1 MAVQKEQST
10 YDYIIAGCGGA
21 GLSLAYYLSQS
32 KILNHKRVLLL
43 DAEEK
48 NSNDRSW
55 CFWAKD
61 SPIKAFVPQRKWKY
75 LQLSE
80 GNGVRKH
87 SIAPFHYYY
96 TAGKDFYREIKSILK
111 QHQNFSF
118 EQVSVKK
125 IENCEKGV
133 RVVTNEKTYEGHWA
147 FSSLPAS
154 IPDTSL
160 VTKQRFRGWFIR
172 TSAAEFEQKAVR
184 LMDFRTTQKN
194 GAAFFY
200 LLPFTAHEALV
211 EYTVISNQALAVA
224 DYEQELKRYIDQ
236 ELQIKNFEITQTEQ
250 GVIPMTNYHFPRQR
264 GEHIMYIGTR
274 GGMTKATT
282 GFTFKNMLNDARHIV
297 RNLESKGHPFYEKRV
312 PTRFRF
318 YDTLLLQILK
328 FYPKEGKYIFE
339 NLFEKN
345 STAKILRFLDEKT
358 SLWEEATMF
367 MKLPWKP
374 FLRALWQYYIAP
386 SRRDKMSWKHIKAP
400 YYATE
405 QSQKAQ

>member
-1 MAVQKEQST
+1 MALQKTQPA
-10 YDYIIAGCGGA
+10 YDFIIAGCGGA

-32 KILNHKRVLLL
+32 KMLNHKSVLLL

-61 SPIKAFVPQRKWKY
+61 SPISSFVPQRKWKHF
-75 LQLSE
+75 QLSE
-80 GNGVRKH
+80 GNGLRKH
-87 SIAPFHYYY
+87 SIAPFQYYY
-96 TAGKDFYREIKSILK
+96 TAGRDFYREIKSILR

-118 EQVSVKK
+118 EQVSVEK
-125 IENCEKGV
+125 IENTKNGV
-133 RVVTNEKTYEGHWA
+133 KVATSKKTYEGRWA

-194 GAAFFY
+194 GAAFYY

-211 EYTVISNQALAVA
+211 EYTVISNQALAAA
-224 DYEQELKRYIDQ
+224 DYEQELERYIDQ
-236 ELQIKNFEITQTEQ
+236 ELQIKNFEIMQTEQ
-250 GVIPMTNYHFPRQR
+250 GVIPMTNYHFPRQH
-264 GEHIMYIGTR
+264 GEHIMHIGTR

-282 GFTFKNMLNDARHIV
+282 GFTFKNMLNDARQIV
-297 RNLESKGHPFYEKRV
+297 RNLENKGHPFYK
-312 PTRFRF
+312 TRNPVRFQF

-328 FYPKEGKYIFE
+328 FHPQEGKYIFE
-339 NLFEKN
+339 NLFKKN
-345 STAKILRFLDEKT
+345 SAAKVLSFLDEKT
-358 SLWEEATMF
+358 NLWEEAGMF
-367 MKLPWKP
+367 MRLPWRP
-374 FLRALWQYYIAP
+374 FFRALWQYYIAP
-386 SRRDKMSWKHIKAP
+386 SARDKMRWKHFKVP
-400 YYATE
+400 SYATE